1 MRRILQTG
9 AQQPWQRA
17 TNNNSTQPH
26 DADHPEE
33 QQRKDYFSPNRWYCC
48 ETMCTPCGVVLAW
61 TKFAKSESPSNIL
74 GWLKEVYPSQQDRPA
89 YICIDKAC
97 LVMKTAVIQQT
108 PWEEWKQTT
117 RFIVDSY
124 HYINHKATDR
134 ICRTWCNPSPQ
145 DGSAPNLV
153 GERIDKDG
161 NTVKVREFN
170 TEACEQLNAW
180 LGGFESILKRMTVN
194 KFNWFLHVMIFYH
207 VKHVL
212 QKMEKPNLSNPTS
225 SKPASSIPASQNTIE
240 EEEVD
245 GEGSDDNED
254 SDDDDS
260 DDESDDS
267 QILSNDEEEEEQDEE
282 EDDETSESGE
292 TSGETSESEETN
304 ESGENEIGESGDNE
318 ISEIVEDKNSGSDNS
333 DIHMHLSD

>member
-1 MRRILQTG
+1 
-9 AQQPWQRA
+9 
-17 TNNNSTQPH
+17 
-26 DADHPEE
+26 
-33 QQRKDYFSPNRWYCC
+33 
-48 ETMCTPCGVVLAW
+48 
-61 TKFAKSESPSNIL
+61 
-74 GWLKEVYPSQQDRPA
+74 
-89 YICIDKAC
+89 
-97 LVMKTAVIQQT
+97 MKTAVIQQT

-180 LGGFESILKRMTVN
+180 LGGFESILKCMTVN

-267 QILSNDEEEEEQDEE
+267 QILRRRRSKMRRRMMKLVKVERLVERLVRVKRLMKVERMRLVKV
-282 EDDETSESGE
+282 
-292 TSGETSESEETN
+292 
-304 ESGENEIGESGDNE
+304 EIMRFLKLLR
-318 ISEIVEDKNSGSDNS
+318 IKIVEVIIVIYICTYLTRLKFV
-333 DIHMHLSD
+333 L